1 MGNSCPETE
10 SIVFLI
16 ALYQPQQ
23 FIPEF
28 KSGCL
33 GILYGTNAN
42 QVLVF
47 PKGALAFKGN
57 GWIFGH
63 IGFTG
68 QHERRSMCDHDL
80 QSLFLT
86 DVGNVFKVVSEKDIF
101 TNPHWTSP
109 QTFRNMWLVSAKF
122 MPCRSSFFFFFVLTV
137 KDIPLNFQ

>member
-1 MGNSCPETE
+1 MGNSCPEAV
-10 SIVFLI
+10 SIVVLI

-42 QVLVF
+42 QMLIL

-68 QHERRSMCDHDL
+68 QHERRSMCDHDS

-86 DVGNVFKVVSEKDIF
+86 DVGNVFRVVSEKDIF

-109 QTFRNMWLVSAKF
+109 RLLETGGLFQ
-122 MPCRSSFFFFFVLTV
+122 PSSCHAEALFFCVDC